1 MSAPLNETTKSLAKR
16 VVTLALTLHSLQAQ
30 IANNPARFKVVVN
43 GRRWGKTRLG
53 GYIAIRDALKG
64 KRIWWVAPILA
75 TAKIAW
81 RLLKTLVRKI
91 PGALIKES
99 DKVFIFPGGGEIWFK
114 SADNPDSLRGE
125 GIDGLIMDEADYIP
139 GDTWSK
145 TLRPM
150 LADRKGWAFFI
161 STPREEN
168 GWFHELYKRGQA
180 DSQTTWASWSYPSE
194 TNPFLDPAE
203 IDQARSEMS
212 ELEFLQEFM
221 ALFVGQ
227 PDAVY
232 HNFRSSLH
240 VKPCKLDLDL
250 PVYVGLDFNNSP
262 RVAVF
267 IQQDPQTKIWK
278 CVGEIHHAN
287 QATTDEH
294 AEMCARWLEAR
305 GIYREGP
312 DKKKRFPSRKVMAI
326 PDASGASLQHSG
338 KSDHEMFYNAGF
350 TIDAPLANPPIR
362 DRDNAVLAV
371 LLNAKKEVHCHIDP
385 SCKHTI
391 EAFLKFKHK
400 GRKTSPFGHI
410 LDAFGYVIHRK
421 TKVGKSGSRELDNL

>member
-1 MSAPLNETTKSLAKR
+1 MSDPLNLTTKQVTKR
-16 VVTLALTLHSLQAQ
+16 VVTLALKLHSLQAQ
-30 IANNPARFKVVVN
+30 VANHPSRFKVVVN

-53 GYIAIRDALKG
+53 GYVAIRDALKG

-81 RLLKTLVRKI
+81 RLIKTLVRKI
-91 PGALIKES
+91 PGALIRES
-99 DKVFIFPGGGEIWFK
+99 DKVFYLPGGGEIWFK

-125 GIDGLIMDEADYIP
+125 GIDGLVLDEADYIP
-139 GDTWSK
+139 EGTWSK
-145 TLRPM
+145 ILRPM

-180 DSQTTWASWSYPSE
+180 DGTTWASWSYPSE
-194 TNPFLDPAE
+194 TNPYLDPAE
-203 IDQARSEMS
+203 IDQARGEMS
-212 ELEFLQEFM
+212 ELEFQQEFM

-232 HNFRSSLH
+232 HNFRTALH
-240 VKPCKLDLDL
+240 VKPCCLDLSL

-267 IQQDPQTKIWK
+267 LQQNPRTKMWS

-287 QATTDEH
+287 QATTDQH
-294 AEMCARWLEAR
+294 AEMCAAWLEAR
-305 GIYREGP
+305 GIKREGP
-312 DKKKRFPSRKVMAI
+312 EGKKKKFPSRKVQAI
-326 PDASGASLQHSG
+326 PDASGSSMQHSG
-338 KSDHEMFYNAGF
+338 KTDHEMFEAAGF
-350 TIDAPLANPPIR
+350 TIDAPAANPPIR
-362 DRDNAVLAV
+362 DRDNAVLAQ
-371 LLNAKKEVHCHIDP
+371 LLNAKKEVHIQIDP

-400 GRKTSPFGHI
+400 GRKTSPYGHI
-410 LDAFGYVIHRK
+410 LDAFGYVIYRK
-421 TKVGKSGSRELDNL
+421 TRVAKSGSRELDNQ

>member
-1 MSAPLNETTKSLAKR
+1 MTAPLNITTKR
-16 VVTLALTLHSLQAQ
+16 IVTLALTLHSLQAQ
-30 IANNPARFKVVVN
+30 IANNGARFKVVVN

-81 RLLKTLVRKI
+81 RLLKTLVRKV
-91 PGALIKES
+91 PGALIRES
-99 DKVFIFPGGGEIWFK
+99 DKVFLFPGGGEIWFK

-125 GIDGLIMDEADYIP
+125 GIDGLILDEADYIP
-139 GDTWSK
+139 GEVWSK
-145 TLRPM
+145 ILRPM
-150 LADRKGWAFFI
+150 LADRRGWAFFI

-180 DSQTTWASWSYPSE
+180 DGETWASWSYPSE

-203 IDQARSEMS
+203 IDQARGEMS

-232 HNFRSSLH
+232 HNFRTALH
-240 VKPCKLDLDL
+240 VKPCKLDLSL

-267 IQQDPQTKIWK
+267 TQQDPTTKIFK
-278 CVGEIHHAN
+278 AVGQLHHPN
-287 QATTDEH
+287 QATTDQH
-294 AEMCARWLEAR
+294 AEMCAAWLESR
-305 GIYREGP
+305 GIM
-312 DKKKRFPSRKVMAI
+312 RFNGKFDDQWVLAI
-326 PDASGASLQHSG
+326 PDASGKARQHTG
-338 KSDHEMFYNAGF
+338 KSDHKAFEDAGF
-350 TIDAPLANPPIR
+350 TLDASSANPPVR
-362 DRDNAVLAV
+362 DRDNAVLAY
-371 LLNAKKEVHCHIDP
+371 LKNAKGEVRIQIDP
-385 SCKHTI
+385 SCRHLI
-391 EAFLKFKHK
+391 EAFGKLKNA
-400 GRKTSPFGHI
+400 GRDRSPYSHI
-410 LDAFGYVIHRK
+410 LDAFGYVVHRLCK
-421 TKVGKSGSRELDNL
+421 RAAPNELSSDIYKNLPESRM